1 MRDTPGFFLLLRS
14 VLPVAVPFL
23 LGCIRQ
29 PRTPIICDLIEED
42 DYRLPE
48 GVRPIT
54 HRLKDVG
61 YYTANLKTMNGEEIG
76 SGKLD
81 LNFVNEGKL
90 YDGSKW
96 EELKKNQPFFAQMN
110 TLECEY
116 DIYDRNTWRQP
127 S

>member
-1 MRDTPGFFLLLRS
+1 
-14 VLPVAVPFL
+14 
-23 LGCIRQ
+23 
-29 PRTPIICDLIEED
+29 
-42 DYRLPE
+42 
-48 GVRPIT
+48 
-54 HRLKDVG
+54 
-61 YYTANLKTMNGEEIG
+61 MNGEEIG

-116 DIYDRNTWRQP
+116 DIYDRNTWRQL
-127 S
+127 SGVERREGTRKNCHS